1 LVTVLSNCNIVELE
15 KGAIL
20 ENASITLNGER
31 ISGISENNSGR
42 KSPSK
47 EIDMEGAYV
56 LPGLVSLHNHFSIV
70 FPFRDTD
77 LNESPAITALR
88 AYKRAQ
94 DDLNGGVTTV
104 RSTGEIHRID
114 LELRKVIS
122 SKWVKGPRILAG
134 GKGLGVTGGHG
145 AGLGQV
151 DCDGPDEFRKAGRHE
166 LSLGADHL
174 KIFIT
179 GGIAKEEEAFG
190 EPQMTQEE
198 IAAVTSVAASK
209 GTYVTAH
216 AGGSG
221 PIMAAIEAGVKCFEH
236 AYLLN
241 DEAATMMKENNCV
254 LVPTLGVTRS
264 PVWMKEHNFEEWT
277 IQKAVS
283 AGDTHLQSIRNAVR
297 AGVRILNGTDIP
309 PGDWNDGAPAAIREV
324 EFMMDAGLNSAD
336 ALRASTIYPAQ
347 LCNVG
352 DKIGLV
358 KPGYYAD
365 LIATQQ
371 NPLKEI
377 RALRKIT
384 FVMKDGEV
392 VRDDEGFAK

>member
-1 LVTVLSNCNIVELE
+1 
-15 KGAIL
+15 
-20 ENASITLNGER
+20 
-31 ISGISENNSGR
+31 
-42 KSPSK
+42 
-47 EIDMEGAYV
+47 MEGAYV

-88 AYKRAQ
+88 GYRRAQ
-94 DDLNGGVTTV
+94 DDLHGGVTTV
-104 RSTGEIHRID
+104 RSTGEIHRVD
-114 LELRKVIS
+114 LELRKMIS
-122 SKWVKGPRILAG
+122 SKWIKGPRILAA

-151 DCDGPDEFRKAGRHE
+151 DCDGADEFRKAARYE

-190 EPQMTQEE
+190 EPQMTPEE
-198 IAAVTSVAASK
+198 IKAVTSVAASK

-241 DEAATMMKENNCV
+241 EEAATMMKENNCV

-283 AGDTHLQSIRNAVR
+283 AGDTHLQSIRNAVK

-309 PGDWNDGAPAAIREV
+309 PGDWNDGAIAAVREV
-324 EFMMDAGLNSAD
+324 EFMMDAGLNSVD

-352 DKIGLV
+352 DKIGLI
-358 KPGYYAD
+358 KSGYYAD
-365 LIATQQ
+365 LIATPQ
-371 NPLKEI
+371 NPLKDI
-377 RALRKIT
+377 RALRKIH

-392 VRDDEGFAK
+392 VRDDEGFAKGIDRAKN

>member
-1 LVTVLSNCNIVELE
+1 MVTLLTNCNVLELE
-15 KGAIL
+15 KGEIL
-20 ENASITLNGER
+20 ESASITIEGDKIVEV
-31 ISGISENNSGR
+31 SENSGP
-42 KSPSK
+42 KPATK

-88 AYKRAQ
+88 GYRRAV
-94 DDLNGGVTTV
+94 DDLHGGVTTV
-104 RSTGEIHRID
+104 RTTGEIHRVD
-114 LELRKVIS
+114 LELRKMIS
-122 SKWVKGPRILAG
+122 SRSMKGPRILAA

-151 DCDGPDEFRKAGRHE
+151 DCDGADEFRKAARYE

-190 EPQMTQEE
+190 EPQMTLEE
-198 IAAVTSVAASK
+198 IEAVTSVAASK

-236 AYLLN
+236 GYLLN
-241 DEAATMMKENNCV
+241 EEAAAMMKENDCV

-264 PVWMKEHNFEEWT
+264 PVWMKEHNFEDWT

-283 AGDTHLQSIRNAVR
+283 AGDTHLQSIKNAVK

-309 PGDWNDGAPAAIREV
+309 PGDWNDGAIAAIRET
-324 EFMMDAGLNSAD
+324 EFMMDAGLNSLD
-336 ALRASTIYPAQ
+336 ALRASTIYPAK

-352 DKIGLV
+352 DKIGLL
-358 KPGYYAD
+358 KPGYCAD
-365 LIATQQ
+365 LIATSQ

-377 RALRKIT
+377 RAMRKIH
-384 FVMKDGEV
+384 FVVKDGEV
-392 VRDDEGFAK
+392 VRDDKGIAK